1 MTRKQ
6 ISSLAAVTAMLFMT
20 GIAVWRLSGAPS
32 AETGGSGGTTAILT
46 SSIVLYL
53 MYLFATLP
61 GRGNRK
67 K

>member
-6 ISSLAAVTAMLFMT
+6 ICSLAAVTAMLFMT
-20 GIAVWRLSGAPS
+20 GIAVWKLSAS
-32 AETGGSGGTTAILT
+32 QINETDGSDGITAILT

-53 MYLFATLP
+53 TYLFTTLP
-61 GRGNRK
+61 GQNGRK